1 MKQIFKIN
9 YRSIVIFEL
18 IYRLIYVVLF
28 QSISVRCINF
38 LLDVYG
44 FSYLNIKNI
53 KGLLLNP
60 LTYLNCSPSSRQL
73 KKYKI
78 FLASRDYLLAVF
90 MRLPNKFHVFP

>member
-28 QSISVRCINF
+28 QSISVRLINF

-60 LTYLNCSPSSRQL
+60 LTYPVFIAIILV
-73 KKYKI
+73 
-78 FLASRDYLLAVF
+78 ALLFAGF
-90 MRLPNKFHVFP
+90 EIYCFIYGIPCGKRRKAT

>member
-28 QSISVRCINF
+28 QSISVRLINF

-44 FSYLNIKNI
+44 FS
-53 KGLLLNP
+53 
-60 LTYLNCSPSSRQL
+60 
-73 KKYKI
+73 
-78 FLASRDYLLAVF
+78 
-90 MRLPNKFHVFP
+90 